1 MATPCFQK
9 PDSNPPVC
17 GVHNERLVPEQ
28 IRVDD
33 MKIDC
38 QRCPR
43 TGSVVKDSKKQK
55 GEK

>member
-38 QRCPR
+38 LRCPR